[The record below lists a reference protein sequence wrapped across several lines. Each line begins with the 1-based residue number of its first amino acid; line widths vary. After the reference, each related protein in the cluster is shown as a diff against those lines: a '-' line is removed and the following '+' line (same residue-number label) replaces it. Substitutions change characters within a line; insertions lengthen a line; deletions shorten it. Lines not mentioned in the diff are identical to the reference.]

1 MRCAGVWLL
10 LALHA
15 QAQPGL
21 GSEFAADLVS
31 GGAAGGAVLR
41 GRLYVGTGKERIDLP
56 AAAGAHPEPSA
67 LIVDLVRGWAYLL
80 FPARKTYQ
88 AVGDRGRGA
97 LARDGLAWLEPV
109 DPAQPCAGRGQ
120 SFSCRR
126 VHGRGGT
133 AGQRAEEWEIA
144 DATGREAARLWID
157 DRLRFPIRIR
167 SSSEVSELEHIR
179 VGPQPAS
186 LFEVPGDYRRTG
198 Q

>member
-1 MRCAGVWLL
+1 MGFAGVWLL

-15 QAQPGL
+15 QARPGL
-21 GSEFAADLVS
+21 GSEFAADLVT
-31 GGAAGGAVLR
+31 GGAPGGAVLR

-56 AAAGAHPEPSA
+56 APDGTHPEPSA

-80 FPARKTYQ
+80 FPARRTYQ
-88 AVGDRGRGA
+88 AVGDWGRGA

-109 DPAQPCAGRGQ
+109 DPVQPCAGRGR
-120 SFSCRR
+120 SVTCRPVR
-126 VHGRGGT
+126 DNGV
-133 AGQRAEEWEIA
+133 AGLREGEWEVT
-144 DATGREAARLWID
+144 DAAGREAVRLWID

-167 SSSEVSELEHIR
+167 SSSEVSELEHIT

-198 Q
+198 R